1 VKIIV
6 DTNIVFS
13 GILNSYSQIGKIL
26 INSNKHFEFYSCD
39 FLKVEIQKHQEK
51 LLKLTKLSKNE
62 LHELEMLVTSN
73 IKFLNEGLIPNRD
86 FIEAIELLEG
96 IDIKDTPFVA
106 LTNYLKGTLWTG
118 DKVLLN
124 GLKSKNFKKVI
135 ATSDLFV
142 KLDELERE

>member
-13 GILNSYSQIGKIL
+13 GILNSNSQIGKIL

-51 LLKLTKLSKNE
+51 LLKLTKLSREE
-62 LHELEMLVTSN
+62 LNELEMLVTSN
-73 IKFLNEGLIPNRD
+73 IKFLNEGLIPKRD
-86 FIEAIELLEG
+86 FMEAIDLLEG

-124 GLKSKNFKKVI
+124 GLKAKNFKKVI
-135 ATSDLFV
+135 TTSDLFV
-142 KLDELERE
+142 KLDELER

>member
-1 VKIIV
+1 MKIIV

-13 GILNSYSQIGKIL
+13 GILNSNNQIGKIL

-51 LLKLTKLSKNE
+51 LLKLTKLSREE
-62 LHELEMLVTSN
+62 LNELEMLVTSN
-73 IKFLNEGLIPNRD
+73 IKFLNEGLIPKRD
-86 FIEAIELLEG
+86 FMEALDLLEG

-124 GLKSKNFKKVI
+124 GLKAKNFKNVI

-142 KLDELERE
+142 KLDELER

>member
-1 VKIIV
+1 MKIIV

-13 GILNSYSQIGKIL
+13 GILNSNSQIGKIL

-39 FLKVEIQKHQEK
+39 FLNVEIQKHQEK
-51 LLKLTKLSKNE
+51 LLKLTKLSREE
-62 LHELEMLVTSN
+62 LNELEMLVTSN
-73 IKFLNEGLIPNRD
+73 IKFLNEGLIPKRD
-86 FIEAIELLEG
+86 FMEALDLLEG

-124 GLKSKNFKKVI
+124 GLKAKNFKNVI

-142 KLDELERE
+142 KLDELER

>member
-1 VKIIV
+1 MKIIV

-13 GILNSYSQIGKIL
+13 GILNSNSQIGKIL

-51 LLKLTKLSKNE
+51 LLKLTKLSREE
-62 LHELEMLVTSN
+62 LNELEMLVTSN
-73 IKFLNEGLIPNRD
+73 IKFLNEGLIPKRD
-86 FIEAIELLEG
+86 FMEALDLLEG

-124 GLKSKNFKKVI
+124 GLKAKNFKNVI

-142 KLDELERE
+142 KLDELER

>member
-1 VKIIV
+1 MKIIV
-6 DTNIVFS
+6 DTNIVFN
-13 GILNSYSQIGKIL
+13 GILNSNNQIGKIL

-86 FIEAIELLEG
+86 FIDLNHGRNPPRNWLY
-96 IDIKDTPFVA
+96 DLSHSFVESGERSVS
-106 LTNYLKGTLWTG
+106 LSVYGRTGRKILWR
-118 DKVLLN
+118 
-124 GLKSKNFKKVI
+124 
-135 ATSDLFV
+135 
-142 KLDELERE
+142 ERKIWRE

>member
-1 VKIIV
+1 MKIIV

-13 GILNSYSQIGKIL
+13 GILNSNNQIGKIL

-39 FLKVEIQKHQEK
+39 FLKVEIHKHQEK
-51 LLKLTKLSKNE
+51 LLKLTKLSREE
-62 LHELEMLVTSN
+62 LNELEMLVTSN
-73 IKFLNEGLIPNRD
+73 INFLNEGLIPKRD
-86 FIEAIELLEG
+86 FMEALDLLEG

-124 GLKSKNFKKVI
+124 GLKAKNFKKVI

-142 KLDELERE
+142 KLDELER